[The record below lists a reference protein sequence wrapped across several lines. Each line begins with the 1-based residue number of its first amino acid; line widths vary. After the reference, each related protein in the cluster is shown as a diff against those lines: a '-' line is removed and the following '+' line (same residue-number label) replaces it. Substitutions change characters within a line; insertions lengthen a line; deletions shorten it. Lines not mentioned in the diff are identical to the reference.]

1 MKKLLLSVFLLSGFV
16 VFSTTNAQAQF
27 AIKGGAN
34 FANFNDTDVSADSR
48 TGFMGGVT
56 YDFKIP
62 FSPVSI
68 QPGVF
73 YAQKGVDNSGEL
85 GNGEV
90 KLDYIEVPVVAKFD
104 FILDNPMFTPNVY
117 FGPYVGF
124 NVNAEA
130 EALPNPGG
138 DTDNFDDQVK
148 NTDFGV
154 VVGAGADISRFNLG
168 VRYSAGLSNVA
179 EDDNVDGKNGVFSI
193 VAGINF

>member
-1 MKKLLLSVFLLSGFV
+1 MKKLLLSVFLLSGFI
-16 VFSTTNAQAQF
+16 VFSASNTQAQF

-34 FANFNDTDVSADSR
+34 FANINDTDLSADTR
-48 TGFMGGVT
+48 TGFMGGIT

-73 YAQKGVDNSGEL
+73 YAQKGADDWGGLDGAS
-85 GNGEV
+85 V

-124 NVNAEA
+124 NVNAES
-130 EALPNPGG
+130 ELSGDGG
-138 DTDNFDDQVK
+138 EISGDIDDQVK

-168 VRYSAGLSNVA
+168 VRYSAGLSNIA
-179 EDDNVDGKNGVFSI
+179 EDESIDGKNGVVSI

>member
-34 FANFNDTDVSADSR
+34 FANFNDTDVSADTR
-48 TGFMGGVT
+48 TGFLGGVT
-56 YDFKIP
+56 YDFKVP

-130 EALPNPGG
+130 ELSGDGG
-138 DTDNFDDQVK
+138 EISGDIDDQVK